1 MEVIPAINE
10 KTFEEVAKKIKI
22 AEDFLPLENSWIHI
36 DVADGIFTPN
46 KIWDNPGDLAS
57 LKTKLKLE
65 VHLMV
70 EKPEQQIENWLKA
83 GARRLVIHLE
93 AFTEPNFIL
102 RLIKQYNAEIILAAN
117 PITPADAIG
126 LYLGS
131 FAFFQIL
138 AVDPGLAGQKFQE
151 KVLEKIKFLRSRN
164 PAVKIEVDGGI
175 DLDTAKIVKAA
186 GADIIVSASYIFN
199 HPNSPAVGYEELKA
213 V

>member
-10 KTFEEVAKKIKI
+10 KIFEEVVKKIKI
-22 AEDFLPLENSWIHI
+22 AEEFLPADAWIHI

-46 KIWDNPGDLAS
+46 KTWNNPDDLAN

-70 EKPEQQIENWLKA
+70 EKPEQQIENWLKV
-83 GARRLVIHLE
+83 GVKRLVIHLE

-102 RLIKQYNAEIILAAN
+102 SEVKKYNAEIVLSAN
-117 PITPADAIG
+117 PVTSADAIS

-131 FAFFQIL
+131 FDFFQIL

-164 PAVKIEVDGGI
+164 PAVKIEIDGGI
-175 DLDTAKIVKAA
+175 DLITAKIVKAS

-199 HPNSPAVGYEELKA
+199 NPAGPTAAYNELKLI
-213 V
+213 

>member
-10 KTFEEVAKKIKI
+10 KNFEEVAKKIKI
-22 AEDFLPLENSWIHI
+22 AEEFLPAGAWIHI

-46 KIWDNPGDLAS
+46 KTWGNPDDLAGF
-57 LKTKLKLE
+57 KTRLNLE
-65 VHLMV
+65 VHLMI

-83 GARRLVIHLE
+83 SAKRLVIHLE

-102 RLIKQYNAEIILAAN
+102 NEVKKYKAEIILAAN
-117 PITPADAIG
+117 PITPADAIS
-126 LYLGS
+126 LYLSS
-131 FAFFQIL
+131 FDFFQIL

-164 PAVKIEVDGGI
+164 PAVKIEIDGGI
-175 DLDTAKIVKAA
+175 DPETAKIVKAA

-199 HPNSPAVGYEELKA
+199 NPAGPVAAYKELKSI
-213 V
+213 

>member
-1 MEVIPAINE
+1 MQVIPAINE
-10 KTFEEVAKKIKI
+10 KIFEEVVKKIKI
-22 AEDFLPLENSWIHI
+22 AEEFLPADAWIHI

-46 KIWDNPGDLAS
+46 KTWNNPDDLAN
-57 LKTKLKLE
+57 LKTKLRLE
-65 VHLMV
+65 IHLMV
-70 EKPEQQIENWLKA
+70 EKPETVIKSWLKA
-83 GARRLVIHLE
+83 GAKRLVIHLE

-102 RLIKQYNAEIILAAN
+102 NAVKEYNAEIILAAN
-117 PITPADAIG
+117 PITPADAIS

-131 FAFFQIL
+131 FDFFQIL

-175 DLDTAKIVKAA
+175 DLETAKIVKAA
-186 GADIIVSASYIFN
+186 GADIIVSASYIYN
-199 HPNSPAVGYEELKA
+199 HPVGPSVGYQELTG

>member
-10 KTFEEVAKKIKI
+10 KTFEEVVKKIKI
-22 AEDFLPLENSWIHI
+22 AEEFLPADAWIHI

-46 KIWDNPGDLAS
+46 KTWNNPDDLAN
-57 LKTKLKLE
+57 LKTKLKPE

-70 EKPEQQIENWLKA
+70 EKPETIIESWLKA
-83 GARRLVIHLE
+83 GAKRLVIHLE

-102 RLIKQYNAEIILAAN
+102 SEVKKYNAEIVLSAN
-117 PITPADAIG
+117 PITPADAIS

-131 FAFFQIL
+131 FDFFQIL

-151 KVLEKIKFLRSRN
+151 KVLEKIKFLRFRN

-175 DLDTAKIVKAA
+175 DLNTAKIVKVS
-186 GADIIVSASYIFN
+186 GADIIVSASYIYN
-199 HPNSPAVGYEELKA
+199 YPAGPAIAYQELKS